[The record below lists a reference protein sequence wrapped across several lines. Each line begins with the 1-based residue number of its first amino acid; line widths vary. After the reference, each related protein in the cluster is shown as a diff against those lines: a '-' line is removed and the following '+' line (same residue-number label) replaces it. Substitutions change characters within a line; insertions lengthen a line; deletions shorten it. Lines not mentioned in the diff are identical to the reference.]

1 MKLNKKY
8 FKLTLNYAGVT
19 SSTAF
24 TKADLVEG
32 DEANHKIEVI
42 AQAIDHND
50 IAVDDGDYVKEVN
63 EITEDEYWAGK
74 KSNQ

>member
-1 MKLNKKY
+1 MKLNKRY

-32 DEANHKIEVI
+32 DEASHNVEVI
-42 AQAIDHND
+42 SQAINHND
-50 IAVDDGDYVKEVN
+50 IAVDDGEYVKDVK
-63 EITEDEYWAGK
+63 EITEEEYWAGK
-74 KSNQ
+74 KANQ

>member
-8 FKLTLNYAGVT
+8 FKLTLNYEGLT

-32 DEANHKIEVI
+32 DESSHKEEVI
-42 AQAIDHND
+42 SQAINHND
-50 IAVDDGDYVKEVN
+50 IAVDDDVYVKEVI